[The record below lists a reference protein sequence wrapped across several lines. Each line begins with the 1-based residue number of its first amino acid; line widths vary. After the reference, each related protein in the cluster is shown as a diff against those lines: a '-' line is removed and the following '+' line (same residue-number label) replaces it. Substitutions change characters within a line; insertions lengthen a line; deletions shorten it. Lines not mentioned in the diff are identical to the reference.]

1 MKRLRPAYARTRD
14 GQTVVQVHE
23 DEHGKPPPKGGVL
36 SAVAPGL
43 SYLEANHSIAVDG
56 NAAIPATL
64 AAKVAVMELLIGMV
78 ALDVELKPVLEG
90 RPQQA
95 PRIEVRQ
102 RGISIDWP
110 ESGVDMEPP
119 KFVVRDAE
127 DWKLDPLGLSGPD
140 MDEDTAEAYAPNTVL
155 MHRGD
160 WTGTVI
166 IETILGTPSARD
178 AIHLALINK
187 FAVEPRDFRPGRRV
201 ALRCYYERQIRILF
215 ADVPFS
221 FAFDPTGERQK
232 ANEFPLMCF
241 LTVEVPDVLLVQRPD
256 RWETIP
262 RPLMP

>member
-1 MKRLRPAYARTRD
+1 MKRLRPAYGRTRD
-14 GQTVVQVHE
+14 GQTIVQVHE
-23 DEHGKPPPKGGVL
+23 DERGKPPPAGGVQ

-43 SYLEANHSIAVDG
+43 SYMEANHSISVDH
-56 NAAIPATL
+56 NAAIPATF
-64 AAKVAVMELLIGMV
+64 AAKVAVMELLIGLV
-78 ALDVELKPVLEG
+78 AYDVQL
-90 RPQQA
+90 RPLLLGQPQRA
-95 PRIEVRQ
+95 VRIEVRQ
-102 RGISIDWP
+102 KGISIDWP
-110 ESGVDMEPP
+110 EAGVDVEPP

-140 MDEDTAEAYAPNTVL
+140 MDEDSADVYAPNSVL

-160 WTGTVI
+160 WSGTVI
-166 IETILGTPSARD
+166 IETILSTPSARD
-178 AIHLALINK
+178 ALHLAMINR
-187 FAVEPRDFRPGRRV
+187 FATEPRDFRNGRRV
-201 ALRCYYERQIRILF
+201 TLRCYYERQIRITF